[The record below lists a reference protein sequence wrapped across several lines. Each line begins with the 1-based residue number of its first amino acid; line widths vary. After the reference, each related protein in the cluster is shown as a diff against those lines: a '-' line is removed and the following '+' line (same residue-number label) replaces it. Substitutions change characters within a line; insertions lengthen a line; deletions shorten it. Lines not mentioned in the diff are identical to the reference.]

1 VQQARREQESKTSEP
16 TAIREAPSAA
26 IAAGWLAAS
35 LGDAFSA
42 APALTVGLEEELI
55 LVDAESL
62 LPVDAIEPVLALVKG
77 DDRFTAELRASQVE
91 LRTPIC
97 MTVADACRELSN
109 ARRLLLALLTG
120 EVRLLAVGT
129 HPVAA
134 GPIVVTQRDR
144 YQRIAY
150 AWGWVTRRGH
160 PSGLHV
166 HVGVGDPGEALAVY
180 NAARSYLPEIAALAA
195 NSPFFEGTDSG
206 LASTRLKL
214 TEDWPRAGVPPVFPS
229 WRKLA
234 EFAIWARSGETPA
247 DLSYLWWDLR
257 PRPDYGTLEF
267 RVADT
272 QLTPNDAG
280 AIAAFC
286 QTLVAALADR
296 RRRGQPLP
304 IHETHLLSENR
315 WRALRDGVEGTLIDP
330 DSGRCE
336 PTRDR
341 IARLLVELEPHAGE
355 LGCTSELGH
364 AQAMLDANGAI
375 RQRTAAAESG
385 IGGLLAWLADT
396 TERDAEKP
404 PQRSGDPDA
413 LPPAPAESVAE
424 SPAILEALA
433 PPASAFA
440 AGEL

>member
-1 VQQARREQESKTSEP
+1 
-16 TAIREAPSAA
+16 
-26 IAAGWLAAS
+26 LAAS
-35 LGDAFSA
+35 FKDGFSV
-42 APALTVGLEEELI
+42 PALTVGLEEELI

-62 LPVDAIEPVLALVKG
+62 LPVDAIEPVLALVRG
-77 DDRFTAELRASQVE
+77 DDRFTAEVRASQVE
-91 LRTPIC
+91 LRTPVC
-97 MTVADACRELSN
+97 LTVADACRELSS
-109 ARRLLLALLTG
+109 ARRRLLALLTCG
-120 EVRLLAVGT
+120 VRLLAVGT

-134 GPIVVTQRDR
+134 GPVAVTERDR
-144 YQRIAY
+144 YQRIARE
-150 AWGWVTRRGH
+150 WGWVTRRGQ

-195 NSPFFEGTDSG
+195 NSPFFEGADSG

-214 TEDWPRAGVPPVFPS
+214 TEDWPRAGVPPLFAS

-234 EFAIWARSGETPA
+234 EFAVWARSGDTPA
-247 DLSYLWWDLR
+247 DLTYLWWDLR

-272 QLTPNDAG
+272 QLTPIDAG

-315 WRALRDGVEGTLIDP
+315 WRALRDGVEGRLIDP

-336 PTRDR
+336 PTRER
-341 IARLLVELEPHAGE
+341 IARLLVELEPHADE
-355 LGCTSELGH
+355 LGCTRQLDH
-364 AQAMLDANGAI
+364 VRAMLDANGAI
-375 RQRTAAAESG
+375 RQRTAATESG

-396 TERDAEKP
+396 TERHPDRL

-413 LPPAPAESVAE
+413 FPPVPAESVAE
-424 SPAILEALA
+424 SAALIETSAWPA
-433 PPASAFA
+433 PAVG
-440 AGEL
+440 AGEV